1 MRYRVSGEMR
11 TFLLGVAGACVLA
24 VVITVIVMASS
35 NHRPRPAAAPA
46 ADLAGSLSS
55 LDLSNFQV
63 PNSYTEVWKQKWYP
77 SRVQEKKWTWTEV
90 QRFWLDPR
98 RSALKSIS
106 EENDKK
112 LNELFKG
119 VQ

>member
-1 MRYRVSGEMR
+1 MVKISNEMR
-11 TFLLGVAGACVLA
+11 LFILGVAGACVLA
-24 VVITVIVMASS
+24 VIVTVIVMAVGNS
-35 NHRPRPAAAPA
+35 RTAPPKTES

-63 PNSYTEVWKQKWYP
+63 PDSYIEVWKQSWYP
-77 SRVQEKKWTWTEV
+77 SRAQEKKWTWDEV

-98 RSALKSIS
+98 KSALAGIS

-112 LNELFKG
+112 VTELFKG